1 MEHLYRQNSSSIRIC
16 RITRVFYHEK
26 IIKSTVYI
34 LPVYTLHIVVGS
46 NFNLIFM
53 KILDNLIQKV
63 GNDKTLH
70 FLGGGFICSFI
81 SFIVILQES
90 GLTAWEKVS
99 SVLIGTVF
107 VLILSVLKELI
118 ADDKS
123 DLCDVLASILG
134 CVPVYIAVGIG
145 AWFNILSA

>member
-1 MEHLYRQNSSSIRIC
+1 MNA
-16 RITRVFYHEK
+16 
-26 IIKSTVYI
+26 
-34 LPVYTLHIVVGS
+34 
-46 NFNLIFM
+46 
-53 KILDNLIQKV
+53 LDNLIQKV

-107 VLILSVLKELI
+107 VLILSVLEPGLI
-118 ADDKS
+118 HYHKPAQKKGC
-123 DLCDVLASILG
+123 LCT
-134 CVPVYIAVGIG
+134 PQT
-145 AWFNILSA
+145 

>member
-1 MEHLYRQNSSSIRIC
+1 
-16 RITRVFYHEK
+16 
-26 IIKSTVYI
+26 
-34 LPVYTLHIVVGS
+34 
-46 NFNLIFM
+46 M
-53 KILDNLIQKV
+53 KVLDNLINKV
-63 GNDKTLH
+63 GNDKVLH

-81 SFIVILQES
+81 SFILILQES

-118 ADDKS
+118 ADDKA
-123 DLCDVLASILG
+123 DWMDVLASILG

-145 AWFNILSA
+145 VWFNIISA